1 MRESGVK
8 PKRDGFAASA
18 ARGYSLYPMQR
29 LTLEGGI
36 PENLKGSI
44 VALGNFDGF
53 HLGHQA
59 VVGRAI
65 QRGFHERRPVIVATF
80 DPHPVAF
87 FKKDAPPFRLTT
99 LDQRERLF
107 AHAGADG
114 MLVFNFDKALAITS
128 AEDFVGEV
136 LAKHIGA
143 AGVVTGDDFTF
154 GRARKGDVEA
164 LRELGAEHGIASEAV
179 APVLDGTRI
188 SSGRIR
194 EALIDGDTATATH
207 LLSRDFA
214 IEGVVQRGDQRGREL
229 GYPTANLRL
238 GDYQR
243 PKYGIYAVRVT
254 LDDESEVPGVAS
266 LGVRPTFD
274 PPQELLEAHLFG
286 FEGDLYGRK
295 IEVALHAFIREEKK
309 FDDVEALR
317 AHMREDETAARKL
330 LAVES

>member
-1 MRESGVK
+1 
-8 PKRDGFAASA
+8 
-18 ARGYSLYPMQR
+18 MQR
-29 LTLEGGI
+29 LTLAGGI
-36 PENLKGSI
+36 PDHLKGSI

-87 FKKDAPPFRLTT
+87 FKRDAPPFRLTS

-107 AHAGADG
+107 AHAGADA
-114 MLVFNFDKALAITS
+114 MLVFHFDKALAVTS

-136 LAKHIGA
+136 LAKQIGA

-154 GRARKGDVEA
+154 GRGRKGDVAA
-164 LRELGAEHGIASEAV
+164 LRTLGEQSGIVGEAV
-179 APVLDGTRI
+179 APVLLGDTRI

-194 EALIDGDTATATH
+194 EALEAGDTATATQ
-207 LLSRDFA
+207 LLSRDYA
-214 IEGVVQRGDQRGREL
+214 IEGVVQKGDRRGRDL
-229 GYPTANLRL
+229 GYPTANMEL

-243 PKYGIYAVRVT
+243 PRYGIYAVRVA
-254 LDDESEVPGVAS
+254 LDDGSEHPGVAS

-274 PPQELLEAHLFG
+274 PPQELFETHLLDFD
-286 FEGDLYGRK
+286 GDLYGRK
-295 IEVALHAFIREEKK
+295 IEVGLHAFIRDEKK
-309 FDDVEALR
+309 FDDIPALV
-317 AHMREDETAARKL
+317 AHMRDDEAQARHL
-330 LAVES
+330 LALD